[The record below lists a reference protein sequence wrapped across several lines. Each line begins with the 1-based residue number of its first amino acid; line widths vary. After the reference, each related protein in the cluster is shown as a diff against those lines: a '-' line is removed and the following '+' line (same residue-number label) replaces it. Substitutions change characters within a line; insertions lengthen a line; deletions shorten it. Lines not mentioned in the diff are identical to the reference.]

1 LPLGRHHDLLGLRGP
16 GGRLR
21 DAYGAAEE
29 HTRRIPVPV
38 PLSRFRFCVSE
49 ARVTVGLA
57 DVRVGEAARASKRS
71 RMPYLLSLTDITSS
85 RPRCGLAKRLLK
97 CDLQ

>member
-1 LPLGRHHDLLGLRGP
+1 MIPALSLLRTRKCGMSTYAAALVVGLARRGH
-16 GGRLR
+16 RT
-21 DAYGAAEE
+21 AYAA
-29 HTRRIPVPV
+29 V
-38 PLSRFRFCVSE
+38 RFRFFVSE

-57 DVRVGEAARASKRS
+57 DVRVSEAARAAKRS